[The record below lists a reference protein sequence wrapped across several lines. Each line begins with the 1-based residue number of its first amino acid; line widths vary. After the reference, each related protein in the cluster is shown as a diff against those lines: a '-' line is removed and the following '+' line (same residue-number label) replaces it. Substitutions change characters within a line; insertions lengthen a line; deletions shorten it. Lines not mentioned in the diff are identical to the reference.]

1 MRKFI
6 LPVTLASLTLGCST
20 ALPPERPVP
29 TSPFAF
35 AANERLAVDYVYILT
50 DGSGTMWAEKTFP
63 AAKAQTQAFVA
74 AMPEGDYSAA
84 AVGFG
89 GDDRAVAPL
98 LRFDRAELVAEAD
111 ALSVMGAL
119 DGRGGLT
126 PLHDVFGE
134 VAASLEGRAGDVAI
148 VLFSDG
154 QPDQPELAMAT
165 AAILTETQPGGV
177 CFHSV
182 QAGSDPEGEA
192 FLRGLAAL
200 DDCGSFRT
208 GGDLETPSQFSV
220 FSRQVFAGELPPVGA
235 GDPCTGNLRLPD
247 VEFEFDR
254 DRLTPESEQILGR
267 AASRLAE
274 CEMMPIQV
282 DGYTDSVGAPE
293 YNLGLSERRAESA
306 RRFLIQQGIEPDR
319 LTTRGFGSNDPLAPN
334 DTPEG
339 RAANRRVELHP
350 R

>member
-1 MRKFI
+1 MPKLAF
-6 LPVTLASLTLGCST
+6 PVALASLALGCST
-20 ALPPERPVP
+20 ALPPEQPVP

-35 AANERLAVDYVYILT
+35 AANEQLAVDYVYILT
-50 DGSGTMWAEKTFP
+50 DASGTMWAEKTFP

-74 AMPEGDYSAA
+74 TMPEGDYSAA
-84 AVGFG
+84 ALGFG
-89 GDDRAVAPL
+89 GDDRVVAPL
-98 LRFDRAELVAEAD
+98 MRFDRAELASEAD
-111 ALSVMGAL
+111 ALSVMCAL
-119 DGRGGLT
+119 DGRGGTT

-134 VAASLEGRAGDVAI
+134 IAASLEGRGGDVAI
-148 VLFSDG
+148 VLFTDG
-154 QPDQPELAMAT
+154 LPDRPGLAMAT
-165 AAILTETQPGGV
+165 AAMLAEFEPGSV

-182 QAGSDPEGEA
+182 QAGNDPEGEA
-192 FLRGLAAL
+192 FLRGLATL

-208 GGDLETPSQFSV
+208 GGDLETPSQFTR

-254 DRLTPESEQILGR
+254 DRLTSESEEILGR
-267 AASRLAE
+267 VARRLASCAE
-274 CEMMPIQV
+274 VPIQV
-282 DGYTDSVGAPE
+282 DGYTDSIGASE

-319 LTTRGFGSNDPLAPN
+319 LTARGFGSNHPLVPN

-339 RAANRRVELHP
+339 RAANRRVEMHP